1 MPIAAF
7 ESRVRTAAATGNHD
21 ELARELNVYGNA
33 LRGLGGRKNLLEAV
47 CDAVGC
53 CDVMSCLDAG
63 PCSWP
68 SIAVRLK

>member
-47 CDAVGC
+47 CDAVE
-53 CDVMSCLDAG
+53 
-63 PCSWP
+63 
-68 SIAVRLK
+68 